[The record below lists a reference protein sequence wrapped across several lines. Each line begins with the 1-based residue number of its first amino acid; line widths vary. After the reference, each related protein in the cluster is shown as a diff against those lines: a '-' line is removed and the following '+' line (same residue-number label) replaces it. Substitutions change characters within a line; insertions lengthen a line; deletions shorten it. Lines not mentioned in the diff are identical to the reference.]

1 MPPAWI
7 PANNGGVAY
16 IGQRFMLLAGGE
28 PGCSAKTQVFFLSM
42 STRTPALRSTVL
54 AANASLALLSF
65 SVSAQTQIALGD
77 DAGLD
82 TLPTTVVTASGFKEN
97 AATQTQG
104 VSIITAQDIAQSGAR
119 SVSEALQRVLGLL
132 PMKLDLSGTGSA
144 GIDLRGW
151 GGAAWSNQVVI
162 VDGLRM
168 NEGDLS
174 APQLANLPIDS
185 IERIEVVRGAASV
198 LYGEGASAGAII
210 ISTKAGLGIARKTG
224 GSVTAGVGSKD
235 LRELAAQA
243 TFATQNG
250 FSLDASLQKRKAD
263 NHRQNFDADSQV
275 ARIGAQWSNDWL
287 RLGVHIGQDDKK
299 NGLPGGLTAAQ
310 YAANPWQAATP
321 NDRVKQRSNQQGIFV
336 QAQLADWELALDSNW
351 RDKAS
356 RSVSA
361 FGSYDFDLDARNS
374 SLRARQQIK
383 TANLSNALTI
393 GYDESHWERKVLGA
407 FPSTAKAKNSGWY
420 IKDELN
426 LPTSGTQLSAGLRS
440 QKTQKEESGSA
451 SSLSKRVNAWEL
463 GIAQTLTSE
472 WTAFARAAKALR
484 MANVDEFSFVAPG
497 YNIQPQTSK
506 DLEAGLRW
514 NSAANKL
521 ELRAY
526 RSRAKN
532 EIGYDPLFPNPL
544 SWTGLGA
551 NVNFDPTTRSGL
563 ELDVHQ
569 QISSNLRLQANAAV
583 RKAKFSSG
591 TYTGNTV
598 PLVAKQTLSLGATW
612 QVNAQHS
619 LNARANWVGKQQV
632 DFNNT
637 CRVPSYNT
645 LDVGY
650 RFERGA
656 WQLNAQIQ
664 NLGNKKYYSTAYGC
678 AAGQATS
685 IYPEAGRQLGLNL
698 RYQF

>member
-1 MPPAWI
+1 
-7 PANNGGVAY
+7 
-16 IGQRFMLLAGGE
+16 
-28 PGCSAKTQVFFLSM
+28 M
-42 STRTPALRSTVL
+42 SIRTPALRRSLL
-54 AANASLALLSF
+54 AACASLALASF
-65 SVSAQTQIALGD
+65 SAQAQITAAQAD
-77 DAGLD
+77 TATLD
-82 TLPTTVVTASGFKEN
+82 RQPDSLPATVVTASGFKEN

-104 VSIITAQDIAQSGAR
+104 VGVITAQDIAQSGAR
-119 SVSEALQRVLGLL
+119 SVTEALQRVLGLL

-210 ISTKAGLGIARKTG
+210 ISTKAGLGVARKTG
-224 GSVTAGVGSKD
+224 GSVSAGVGSNN
-235 LRELAAQA
+235 LRELAANA
-243 TFATQNG
+243 TFAAANG
-250 FSLDASLQKRKAD
+250 FSLDASAQKRKTD
-263 NHRQNFDADSQV
+263 NHRQNFAADSEI

-287 RLGVHIGQDDKK
+287 RLGAHIGQDDK
-299 NGLPGGLTAAQ
+299 NSGLPGSLSAAQ
-310 YAANPWQAATP
+310 YAANPGQTATP
-321 NDRVKQRSNQQGIFV
+321 NDRVHQRSNQHGIFV
-336 QAQLADWELALDSNW
+336 QAQLADWELAFDSNW

-361 FGSYDFDLDARNS
+361 FGAYDFDLDARNS
-374 SLRARQQIK
+374 SLRARHQFKGASLNNTLIM
-383 TANLSNALTI
+383 
-393 GYDESHWERKVLGA
+393 GHDESRWERKVLGA
-407 FPSTAKAKNSGWY
+407 WPSTATAKNTGWY
-420 IKDELN
+420 IKDELS
-426 LPTSGTQLSAGLRS
+426 LPASGTQLSAGLRS
-440 QKTQKEESGSA
+440 EKAQKAESGST
-451 SSLSKRVNAWEL
+451 STLDKRVNAWEL
-463 GIAQTLTSE
+463 GIAQTLTPE
-472 WTAFARAAKALR
+472 WAVFARAAKAMR

-497 YNIQPQTSK
+497 YTIQPQTSQ

-514 NSAANKL
+514 NTADSKL

-532 EIGYDPLFPNPL
+532 EIGYDPLFPNPF
-544 SWTGLGA
+544 SWTGFGA

-563 ELDVHQ
+563 ELDARQ
-569 QISSNLRLQANAAV
+569 QISSSLSLQANAAV

-591 TYTGNTV
+591 TYAGKTV
-598 PLVAKQTLSLGATW
+598 PLVAKQTLSLGVVWQAT
-612 QVNAQHS
+612 AEHS
-619 LNARANWVGKQQV
+619 VNARANWVGSQQV

-645 LDVGY
+645 IDMGY
-650 RFERGA
+650 RFERGS
-656 WQLNAQIQ
+656 WQLGAQVQ
-664 NLGNKKYYSTAYGC
+664 NLGNKKYYSTAFKC
-678 AAGQATS
+678 VFGQTNG
-685 IYPEAGRQLGLNL
+685 IYPEAGRQLGVNL